1 MNPRVLFV
9 GRTRYAS
16 ALPDS
21 LRRKWD
27 AIGEVLDYRVLASAA
42 GGGGRPE
49 RFELVSPV
57 RPSAIDGLAF
67 YFALPLRIVRVLRAF
82 RPDVIVAETP
92 HVAAAAA
99 VARALARGRRPPIIV
114 EVHGDWRTATRLYG
128 SEHRRFLSP
137 VADRIASFGVRRA
150 DAVRALSPFT
160 ASLAEHVRGRP
171 VDATFPTFSDL
182 GVFAQ
187 RDPAPLPETPAA
199 LFVGVL
205 EPYKNVDG
213 LAGAWRRV
221 ALELPDAQLVIV
233 GKGPRRPAVDAL
245 VDEFPARVR
254 HIEAAPPAAIAKL
267 LDAAWALALP
277 SRYEGL
283 GRVVIEAFARGRGV
297 VASGQGGILD
307 LVDDGVEGVLV
318 DPEDTRSIAEGLM
331 RVLSD
336 RALAER
342 LGAAARARYAD
353 WHSTPEEFAARMRA
367 LVDQASAR

>member
-1 MNPRVLFV
+1 MKPRVLFV

-16 ALPDS
+16 PLPGW

-27 AIGEVLDYRVLASAA
+27 AIGEVLDYRVLASGASSAA
-42 GGGGRPE
+42 RLD
-49 RFELVSPV
+49 RFELVPPV
-57 RPSAIDGLAF
+57 RPRALDGLLF
-67 YFALPLRIVRVLRAF
+67 YLALPFRIGRSVRAF
-82 RPDVIVAETP
+82 RPDAIVAETP
-92 HVAAAAA
+92 HVAAAAV
-99 VARALARGRRPPIIV
+99 VARAFAPGAGPRIIV

-128 SEHRRFLSP
+128 SERRRFLSP
-137 VADRIASFGVRRA
+137 LADLVAALGVRRA

-182 GVFAQ
+182 QVFAE
-187 RDPAPLPETPAA
+187 REPSPLPDTPAA
-199 LFVGVL
+199 VFVGVL

-221 ALELPDAQLVIV
+221 ALELPDARLVIV

-245 VDEFPARVR
+245 VDEFPTRVR
-254 HIEAAPPAAIAKL
+254 HLEAAEPAVIAEL
-267 LDAAWALALP
+267 LDEAWALALP

-307 LVDDGVEGVLV
+307 LVRDGVEGILV
-318 DPEDTRSIAEGLM
+318 DPDDTQSIADGLV

-342 LGAAARARYAD
+342 LGRAARERYAE
-353 WHSTPEEFAARMRA
+353 WHSTPEQFAARTRA
-367 LVDQASAR
+367 LVDEALER